1 MKMTKIVA
9 SENISLRNNGHILH
23 NDRCRYIEVITV
35 MEIVRRGNLEK
46 LGNVSFHRL
55 LIRVRLNKNARK
67 VAKTKDK
74 KLKDQYCRSTLR
86 HFVSSLN

>member
-9 SENISLRNNGHILH
+9 TENISFRNGHILH
-23 NDRCRYIEVITV
+23 NNRCRYIEVITV

-46 LGNVSFHRL
+46 LGNVSLHRL
-55 LIRVRLNKNARK
+55 LIRVCLNKNAHK

-74 KLKDQYCRSTLR
+74 KLKDQYCGSTLR

>member
-23 NDRCRYIEVITV
+23 NDRCRYIEVISV